1 MLRAI
6 HLVEAK
12 VKVDFRSKEQEVRLL
27 GPPLPRLGGGNGDL
41 ENVEEGKTSG
51 GGNTLGQ
58 SLKCTEKGCDFRADV
73 ENKKRGGEHHARYIY
88 FVIKCRYSDEDLT
101 AVEIVKSHLAL
112 KHGRREPSVTR
123 EVLVRWLE
131 EEPRPVV

>member
-12 VKVDFRSKEQEVRLL
+12 VRVDFRSREQEVRLL
-27 GPPLPRLGGGNGDL
+27 GPPLPRLGGGNGDI

-51 GGNTLGQ
+51 GGNNLVQ

-73 ENKKRGGEHHARYIY
+73 EDKKRGGEHDTRYILY
-88 FVIKCRYSDEDLT
+88 LLRSDEDLT

-112 KHGRREPSVTR
+112 THGRREPSVNR

>member
-12 VKVDFRSKEQEVRLL
+12 VKVDFRSREQEVRLL

-41 ENVEEGKTSG
+41 ENVEKGKTSG
-51 GGNTLGQ
+51 GGNNLGQ

-73 ENKKRGGEHHARYIY
+73 EDKKRGGETQTGWI
-88 FVIKCRYSDEDLT
+88 
-101 AVEIVKSHLAL
+101 
-112 KHGRREPSVTR
+112 
-123 EVLVRWLE
+123 
-131 EEPRPVV
+131 

>member
-12 VKVDFRSKEQEVRLL
+12 VRVDFRSKGQEVMQLETH
-27 GPPLPRLGGGNGDL
+27 LGGEKDDL
-41 ENVEEGKTSG
+41 ETVGEGKTSDG
-51 GGNTLGQ
+51 EKPLGQ
-58 SLKCTEKGCDFRADV
+58 TLKCTEKGCDFRADV
-73 ENKKRGGEHHARYIY
+73 ENKRRGGEHHARYIY

-112 KHGRREPSVTR
+112 THGRREPSVTR

>member
-12 VKVDFRSKEQEVRLL
+12 VKVDFRSREQEVRLL
-27 GPPLPRLGGGNGDL
+27 GPRLPHLGGQKSTLD
-41 ENVEEGKTSG
+41 NVEKSKTSE

-112 KHGRREPSVTR
+112 KHGMREPSVTR

-131 EEPRPVV
+131 EEPRPGV

>member
-12 VKVDFRSKEQEVRLL
+12 VRVDFRSREQEVRLL
-27 GPPLPRLGGGNGDL
+27 GPPLPRLGGGNGDI

-73 ENKKRGGEHHARYIY
+73 EDKKRGGEHDTRYILY
-88 FVIKCRYSDEDLT
+88 LLRSDEDLT

>member
-1 MLRAI
+1 M
-6 HLVEAK
+6 EAK
-12 VKVDFRSKEQEVRLL
+12 VRVDFRSREQEVRLL
-27 GPPLPRLGGGNGDL
+27 GPRLPRLGGL

-51 GGNTLGQ
+51 GGNNLGQ

-73 ENKKRGGEHHARYIY
+73 EDKKRGGEHHARYIY
-88 FVIKCRYSDEDLT
+88 FVIACRYSDEDLT

-112 KHGRREPSVTR
+112 KHGRREPSVNR

>member
-12 VKVDFRSKEQEVRLL
+12 VRVDFRSKEQEVMQLETH
-27 GPPLPRLGGGNGDL
+27 LGGEKDDL
-41 ENVEEGKTSG
+41 ETVGEGKTSDG
-51 GGNTLGQ
+51 EKPLGQ
-58 SLKCTEKGCDFRADV
+58 TLKCTEKECDFRADV
-73 ENKKRGGEHHARYIY
+73 EDKKRGGEHYTRYVLY
-88 FVIKCRYSDEDLT
+88 LLRSDEDLT

-112 KHGRREPSVTR
+112 THGRREPSVTR

>member
-12 VKVDFRSKEQEVRLL
+12 VRVDFRSKEQEVMQLETH
-27 GPPLPRLGGGNGDL
+27 LGGEKDDL
-41 ENVEEGKTSG
+41 ETVGEGKTSDG
-51 GGNTLGQ
+51 EKPLGQ
-58 SLKCTEKGCDFRADV
+58 TLKCTEKGCDFRADV

-112 KHGRREPSVTR
+112 KHGRREPSVNR

>member
-12 VKVDFRSKEQEVRLL
+12 VRVDFRSKEQEVMQLETH
-27 GPPLPRLGGGNGDL
+27 LGGEKDDL
-41 ENVEEGKTSG
+41 ETVEEGKTSDG
-51 GGNTLGQ
+51 EKPLGQ

-73 ENKKRGGEHHARYIY
+73 ENKRRGGEHHARYIY

-112 KHGRREPSVTR
+112 THGRREPSVTR

-131 EEPRPVV
+131 EEPRPGV

>member
-6 HLVEAK
+6 HLVEAE
-12 VKVDFRSKEQEVRLL
+12 VRVDFRSREQEVRLL
-27 GPPLPRLGGGNGDL
+27 GPRRPHLGGGEGDL

-73 ENKKRGGEHHARYIY
+73 ENKRRGGEHHARYIY

-112 KHGRREPSVTR
+112 KHGRREPSVNR

-131 EEPRPVV
+131 EEPRPGV